1 MRGGGVNL
9 SPAGGSLKMR
19 HLTAPPRRAISSA
32 VWGRFILVVYGLAC
46 RGTLMTKL
54 SIFDFDSPE
63 RRAGRTTRAFRFAWA
78 VFSWT
83 LAFSAVTVATMAFIR
98 WRHLM

>member
-1 MRGGGVNL
+1 
-9 SPAGGSLKMR
+9 
-19 HLTAPPRRAISSA
+19 
-32 VWGRFILVVYGLAC
+32 
-46 RGTLMTKL
+46 MTKL

-63 RRAGRTTRAFRFAWA
+63 RREGRKTIAFRLAWA